1 MSRTDALILRSAAVW
16 TVFVWGTRIR
26 NILGDHTPGH
36 GFAFKAVHVVLAVV
50 SVAFAVGIWAVA
62 SRGRKRDRAK
72 AETHS

>member
-1 MSRTDALILRSAAVW
+1 MSRADALILRTAAVW

-36 GFAFKAVHVVLAVV
+36 GFGFKAVHVVLAII
-50 SVAFAVGIWAVA
+50 SVAFAVAIWAVA

-72 AETHS
+72 AETRS